1 MYVLVNLNL
10 ASEAELAK
18 KRFHLNFLHL
28 RVCVG
33 RGGGGGGAGIRM
45 CVINDNLENM
55 NKQIRKKMF

>member
-33 RGGGGGGAGIRM
+33 WGGGGGEGGGGGGGGNTYV
-45 CVINDNLENM
+45 CN
-55 NKQIRKKMF
+55 